1 MRSEAELSQGERW
14 REALGLYALMTLL
27 TVGVGFAQGS
37 LAALA
42 GYGALISALGFIY
55 LPTELLAR
63 RGLSPLSFGIGA
75 GSIPR
80 SAKGALLIALLIL
93 PPYALSY
100 HLWQRHQGHPAH
112 VDLRALSRW
121 GEELRGRPMTPVQRG
136 ELRLFAERDRL
147 TFQWALSP
155 GESRVKLSLEGWSQ
169 AQVKARTRGIK
180 VSPEPS
186 SGRLIIEGG
195 QRGTLSLSSSA
206 MELQYELLVDERP
219 PSSGRLKLG
228 ALLSSGAPSGSQT
241 RDLWWLLLT
250 FATQLLLVA
259 VPEEVFY
266 RGYLQGRLD
275 QLIGADR
282 RLFGVLWNPQSA
294 ALSSALFALAHLA
307 TIPHPARLAVFFPSL
322 LFAWMRRAYGNTL
335 TPAIFH
341 ALCNLFAQLLWGCYV
356 PR

>member
-100 HLWQRHQGHPAH
+100 HLWQRQQGHPAH

-121 GEELRGRPMTPVQRG
+121 GEELRGRPMTPIQRG

-147 TFQWALSP
+147 TFQWTLSP

-195 QRGTLSLSSSA
+195 QRGTRSDPRAASSSPRA
-206 MELQYELLVDERP
+206 VGLSARGPRRDKARHLRAHRGPCHPRDRATAAAVDRADHALGARGRALLRGAERSRLHSQEGSGPRRP
-219 PSSGRLKLG
+219 PRRP
-228 ALLSSGAPSGSQT
+228 LS
-241 RDLWWLLLT
+241 R
-250 FATQLLLVA
+250 
-259 VPEEVFY
+259 
-266 RGYLQGRLD
+266 
-275 QLIGADR
+275 
-282 RLFGVLWNPQSA
+282 SA
-294 ALSSALFALAHLA
+294 C
-307 TIPHPARLAVFFPSL
+307 V
-322 LFAWMRRAYGNTL
+322 
-335 TPAIFH
+335 
-341 ALCNLFAQLLWGCYV
+341 
-356 PR
+356 